1 MIVYQLPSGKIVYL
15 SVEQFLRLTDD
26 DIKQYEDSNIGS
38 SGNNPFRKLP
48 SSFKDSLYD
57 DEDDD
62 IEDTSIDF
70 TNFDDD
76 DGLDEPFDINN
87 FTE

>member
-1 MIVYQLPSGKIVYL
+1 MIVYQLPSGKIIYL
-15 SVEQFLRLTDD
+15 TVEQFLRLTDD
-26 DIKQYEDSNIGS
+26 EIKQYEDSNIGS

-48 SSFKDSLYD
+48 SSFKDSLYN
-57 DEDDD
+57 DEDND

-76 DGLDEPFDINN
+76 APDEPFDINN

>member
-1 MIVYQLPSGKIVYL
+1 MIVYQLPSGKIIYL
-15 SVEQFLRLTDD
+15 TVEQFLRLTDD
-26 DIKQYEDSNIGS
+26 EIKQYEDSNIGS

-70 TNFDDD
+70 TDLDD
-76 DGLDEPFDINN
+76 DGPDEPFDINN

>member
-1 MIVYQLPSGKIVYL
+1 MIVYQLPSGKIIYL

-26 DIKQYEDSNIGS
+26 EIKQYEDSNIGS

-48 SSFKDSLYD
+48 SSFKDVSD
-57 DEDDD
+57 DEDDDD

-70 TNFDDD
+70 TDLDD
-76 DGLDEPFDINN
+76 DGPDEPFDIDR

>member
-1 MIVYQLPSGKIVYL
+1 MIVYQLPSGKIIYL
-15 SVEQFLRLTDD
+15 TVEQFLRLTDD
-26 DIKQYEDSNIGS
+26 EIKQYEDSNIGS

-70 TNFDDD
+70 TDLDD
-76 DGLDEPFDINN
+76 DGPDEPFDINS

>member
-48 SSFKDSLYD
+48 SSFKDSFYD

-70 TNFDDD
+70 TDLDDD
-76 DGLDEPFDINN
+76 DPDESFDINN

>member
-1 MIVYQLPSGKIVYL
+1 MIVYQLPSGKIIYL
-15 SVEQFLRLTDD
+15 TVEQFLRLTDD
-26 DIKQYEDSNIGS
+26 EIKQYEDSNIGS

-48 SSFKDSLYD
+48 SSFKDSLYNN
-57 DEDDD
+57 EDDD

-70 TNFDDD
+70 TDLDD
-76 DGLDEPFDINN
+76 DGPDEPFDISS

>member
-70 TNFDDD
+70 TDLDDD
-76 DGLDEPFDINN
+76 DPDESFDINN